1 MTEQLNK
8 NKVGEVGESLLE
20 ERRAPR
26 LPVRNTRKAWAI
38 LSPGCSGSE
47 SCVLEAPPGAGRSCH
62 RGWRL

>member
-26 LPVRNTRKAWAI
+26 LPVPNTRKAWVI
-38 LSPGCSGSE
+38 LSPGYCGSE